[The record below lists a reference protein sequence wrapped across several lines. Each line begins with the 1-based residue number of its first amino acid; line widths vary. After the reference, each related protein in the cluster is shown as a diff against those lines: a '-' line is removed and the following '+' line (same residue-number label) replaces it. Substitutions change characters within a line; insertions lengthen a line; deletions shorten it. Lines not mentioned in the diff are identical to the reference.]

1 MSKTKR
7 ILMFTS
13 AILMII
19 SGVVTGILCG
29 LHIFQPARLE
39 PIIEKYASDDASNY
53 DNVAQ
58 IVQLVI
64 SMATAGSVVGIVF
77 GGISIRFCM
86 WPSIDFYQKR
96 SVVLTV
102 AIICAIVVNPVVGAL
117 YIVAVLLKDENLN
130 FNEDEEEE
138 KPKEVDIDKIMEKIE
153 KLNKMKEQ
161 NIINQEEFEKLKADL
176 LKGTGLD
183 KKSK

>member
-1 MSKTKR
+1 
-7 ILMFTS
+7 MFTS

-161 NIINQEEFEKLKADL
+161 NIINQEEFEKLKSDL